1 VDAGRDVA
9 EAFVRPQWG
18 ITGYSGET
26 FGTVS

>member
-9 EAFVRPQWG
+9 EAFVRPQWR